1 MRDRPAVAVPSDD
14 QAHIVRLNTVRI
26 NRRKVGP
33 YSRAH
38 LLSSV
43 DCRSQIGRYIRD
55 LAAELAAHVGGDPT
69 PAQRVLIK
77 EAAIKSARLGM
88 LVDKIFSSAELD
100 FDLATRVYL
109 AWSNSLRRDLEAL
122 GLNRPE
128 QRVPGV
134 ADFLAARKKSA

>member
-1 MRDRPAVAVPSDD
+1 MRARPYVAQTPGD
-14 QAHIVRLNTVRI
+14 QAPVVRLNTVRI

-38 LLSSV
+38 ALASV

-77 EAAIKSARLGM
+77 EAAIKSTRLGM
-88 LVDKIFSSAELD
+88 LVDKIFSGAALD
-100 FDLATRVYL
+100 HDLATRVYL
-109 AWSNSLRRDLEAL
+109 AWANALRRDLEAL
-122 GLNRPE
+122 GLSRPE
-128 QRVPGV
+128 QQAPHV
-134 ADFLAARKKSA
+134 A